1 MERELYCSIRR
12 TLRTLRVAAD
22 PRQTY
27 SDRRIVE
34 VLLWAALHDRPI
46 SWACQAVHW
55 PTDLRPRP
63 LISQPQ
69 MSRRLRTVAVH
80 QLLTALYAAQREQ
93 LPRSL
98 LKFVD
103 GKPLTVGG
111 CSKDPDA
118 KFGHAAGSIARG
130 YKLVCIVD
138 EHGAI
143 DAWRLG
149 SMNLCEHHEA
159 VALLAHIPD
168 TCLLGDAEYDKNHL
182 YEAAARHGIQLI
194 AQTKRR
200 AKALGHRPHSPHRLA
215 AKSLLATEAGQHLM
229 ATRTAIE
236 RSFGN
241 ATSFAGGLGPLPAW
255 VRRPHRVALWVAA
268 KFIIDA
274 ARRIKLFQRRT
285 A

>member
-1 MERELYCSIRR
+1 MERELYGRIRQ

-27 SDRRIVE
+27 SDRRVVE

-46 SWACQAVHW
+46 SWACQASHW
-55 PTDLRPRP
+55 PADLRPGP

-69 MSRRLRTVAVH
+69 MSRRLRTFAVH
-80 QLLTALYAAQREQ
+80 QLLTVLYAAERDQ

-103 GKPLTVGG
+103 GKPLPIGG
-111 CSKDPDA
+111 CSKDKDA
-118 KFGHAAGSIARG
+118 AFGRAAGSIARG
-130 YKLVCIVD
+130 YKVVCITD
-138 EHGAI
+138 EYGAI
-143 DAWRLG
+143 DAWGLG
-149 SMNLCEHHEA
+149 PMNLCEHHEA
-159 VALLAHIPD
+159 VHLLSHVPD
-168 TCLLGDAEYDKNHL
+168 TCLLGDAEFDKNHL
-182 YEAAARHGIQLI
+182 YEAAARHGIHLI
-194 AQTKRR
+194 APLKRS
-200 AKALGHRPHSPHRLA
+200 AKALGHRRHSPHRLTA
-215 AKSLLATEAGQHLM
+215 HRLLATEAGQHLM
-229 ATRTAIE
+229 ATRPTVE

-274 ARRIKLFQRRT
+274 ARRLQLLQRRT

>member
-1 MERELYCSIRR
+1 MERELYCHIRR
-12 TLRTLRVAAD
+12 TLCTLRVVAD

-27 SDRRIVE
+27 NDRRVVE

-46 SWACQAVHW
+46 AWACQPTHW
-55 PTDLRPRP
+55 PTHLRPRP
-63 LISQPQ
+63 LISQSQ
-69 MSRRLRTVAVH
+69 MSRRLRTVTVH
-80 QLLTALYAAQREQ
+80 QLLASLYAAQRDQ

-103 GKPLTVGG
+103 GKPLPVGG

-118 KFGHAAGSIARG
+118 KFGHAAGTIARG

-138 EHGAI
+138 EHGAL

-149 SMNLCEHHEA
+149 PMNLCEHHDA
-159 VALLAHIPD
+159 VHLLHHIPN

-182 YEAAARHGIQLI
+182 YDAAARHGIQLI
-194 AQTKRR
+194 APAQRN
-200 AKALGHRPHSPHRLA
+200 AKGLGHHRHSPHRLA
-215 AKSLLATEAGQHLM
+215 AKRLLTTEPGQHLM

-236 RSFGN
+236 RFFGN

-255 VRRPHRVALWVAA
+255 VRRPHRVALWVTA

-274 ARRIKLFQRRT
+274 ARRIKLRQRRT